1 MSREKNLKSAI
12 GRSGFLAGVR
22 DDWRGGREIKS
33 FFSFFSV
40 DLLEGMK
47 KNVECQTILP
57 VGGEVTDVHI
67 AVSVIDHR
75 NKEPTSLPW
84 SVNYIDFN

>member
-1 MSREKNLKSAI
+1 M
-12 GRSGFLAGVR
+12 FD
-22 DDWRGGREIKS
+22 DDWRYNGREIK
-33 FFSFFSV
+33 SFFSV

-57 VGGEVTDVHI
+57 VGGQVTDVHI

-75 NKEPTSLPW
+75 KTYPKLKNLHH
-84 SVNYIDFN
+84 YLDR